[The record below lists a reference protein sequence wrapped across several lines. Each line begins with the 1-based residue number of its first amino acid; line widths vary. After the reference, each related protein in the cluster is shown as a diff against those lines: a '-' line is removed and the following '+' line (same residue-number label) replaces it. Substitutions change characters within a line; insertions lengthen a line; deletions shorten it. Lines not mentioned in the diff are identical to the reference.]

1 MKNNLLK
8 RHLIIPIGLAFSGVI
23 GFTHAAHAIIHHTT
37 YVAHP
42 NAEAQPEAGSDQDH
56 SYLQEIQR
64 LRDSLTEVA
73 PVPIEPQETIPSP
86 LAQEEMDQENNGEE
100 AVRITRRGRGYS
112 IVSMAALNEDNRSVL
127 QQVDLVVRN
136 NDLYVLGFING
147 RLGHRVFHRMYEPA
161 PYHHASAD
169 TAAVPLDLTI
179 PGTTARNLNM
189 SYDYPSLEHKANMR
203 RYGGNF
209 RSSMRT
215 VRSAI
220 ATLAE
225 HNAAN
230 DDEDST
236 ADVARSLLRII
247 VTYFEGMRFRN
258 LAESIHDAGFDNG
271 RTWTMT
277 QDEALITNS
286 WRTLSDFGSQ
296 MSLDSSSRE
305 GSPRLELSHSRNS
318 PYGSRLY
325 IASSLSDNAINW
337 RAVLAVA
344 LSSRWAL
351 SRRGSCPSRIGH
363 RTPRDTNSLLDHFSD
378 LADDFCS
385 TLLVRVGNTYFDRAR
400 GFGILS
406 TILEDH

>member
-1 MKNNLLK
+1 MNNVNL
-8 RHLIIPIGLAFSGVI
+8 RRCLIIPISIAFSGVL
-23 GFTHAAHAIIHHTT
+23 GFTHTANAIVHHTT

-42 NAEAQPEAGSDQDH
+42 NAEAQPEAGSAQDH
-56 SYLQEIQR
+56 SYLQEVQR
-64 LRDSLTEVA
+64 LRDSLTEIA
-73 PVPIEPQETIPSP
+73 PVPEGPQETIPSP
-86 LAQEEMDQENNGEE
+86 LAQEEMDQESTGEE
-100 AVRITRRGRGYS
+100 AVRITRRDRGYS
-112 IVSMAALNEDNRSVL
+112 IVSMAALNEDNSSVL

-147 RLGHRVFHRMYEPA
+147 RPGHRVFHRMYEPP
-161 PYHHASAD
+161 PYRYASAD
-169 TAAVPLDLTI
+169 TSAVPLDLTI
-179 PGTTARNLNM
+179 PDTIARNLNM
-189 SYDYPSLEHKANMR
+189 SYDYPSLEHKANMQ
-203 RYGGNF
+203 RYRGNF

-230 DDEDST
+230 NDEDST
-236 ADVARSLLRII
+236 ADVARALLRII
-247 VTYFEGMRFRN
+247 VTYFEGMRFHN
-258 LAESIHDAGFDNG
+258 LAQSIHDAGFDSG

-277 QDEALITNS
+277 QEEALITNS

-325 IASSLSDNAINW
+325 IASSMSDNAIDW
-337 RAVLAVA
+337 RSVLAVA

-363 RTPRDTNSLLDHFSD
+363 RTPRDTDSVLDHFSD

-385 TLLVRVGNTYFDRAR
+385 TLLVRVGNTYFDKAR
-400 GFGILS
+400 GFGIIS
-406 TILEDH
+406 TILEDK

>member
-1 MKNNLLK
+1 M
-8 RHLIIPIGLAFSGVI
+8 I
-23 GFTHAAHAIIHHTT
+23 GFTHTANAIIHHTT

-42 NAEAQPEAGSDQDH
+42 NAEAQAEAGSVHDH
-56 SYLQEIQR
+56 SYLQEVHH
-64 LRDSLTEVA
+64 LRDRLTEIA
-73 PVPIEPQETIPSP
+73 PVPEEPQETIPSP
-86 LAQEEMDQENNGEE
+86 LAQEAMNQSSAGEE
-100 AVRITRRGRGYS
+100 ALRITRRDRGYS
-112 IVSMAALNEDNRSVL
+112 IVTMAALNEDNRSVL

-147 RLGHRVFHRMYEPA
+147 RPGHRVFHRMYEPP
-161 PYHHASAD
+161 PYRYATAD
-169 TAAVPLDLTI
+169 TSAIPLDLTI
-179 PGTTARNLNM
+179 PDTIARNLNM
-189 SYDYPSLEHKANMR
+189 SYDYPNLEQKANMR

-209 RSSMRT
+209 RSSIRT

-236 ADVARSLLRII
+236 SDVARALLRII
-247 VTYFEGMRFRN
+247 VTYFEGMRFHN
-258 LAESIHDAGFDNG
+258 LSQSIHDAGFDSG

-286 WRTLSDFGSQ
+286 WRPLSDFGSQ

-305 GSPRLELSHSRNS
+305 SSPRLELSHSRNS

-325 IASSLSDNAINW
+325 IASSMSDHGMDW

-344 LSSRWAL
+344 LSSRWTL
-351 SRRGSCPSRIGH
+351 NRRGSCPSRIGH
-363 RTPRDTNSLLDHFSD
+363 HRAPRDTNSIMSYFSD

-385 TLLVRVGNTYFDRAR
+385 TMLVRVGNTYFDRTR
-400 GFGILS
+400 GFGIIS
-406 TILEDH
+406 TILEDK